1 MNGERT
7 ARSAWPRRVTVA
19 LLIPALLVSG
29 CATTRPTSPTAT
41 QDQKRLEQLSDAYN
55 ETLAEGCLVGAG
67 LGAGIGAAANSRDRA
82 LGALIGAGIGTIVG
96 CAAGSYMGNLQNTYA
111 TEEDRLDAVVADL
124 QRDNQALS
132 NMIPVARNVVADNRV
147 RIDEL
152 NAAVAKGRLSRAQ
165 AAEQLDDLDATRD
178 QLQSTL
184 NNARKRL
191 GDQRQAVAQNSSNAD
206 PQRVAA
212 ANAEIRRKE
221 QQIAALEAELGE
233 LTKLRSISRVG

>member
-1 MNGERT
+1 MNGVLT
-7 ARSAWPRRVTVA
+7 SRSAWPRQVTVA

-41 QDQKRLEQLSDAYN
+41 QDQKRLEQLSEAYN

-96 CAAGSYMGNLQNTYA
+96 CAAGSYMGNLQNSYA

-132 NMIPVARNVVADNRV
+132 NMIPVARNVVADNRA

-152 NAAVAKGRLSRAQ
+152 NAAVAKGRMSRAQ
-165 AAEQLDDLDATRD
+165 AAEQLDDLDATRG

-184 NNARKRL
+184 TSARKRL
-191 GDQRQAVAQNSSNAD
+191 ADQRQAVAQNSSNAD
-206 PQRVAA
+206 PQRVAV
-212 ANAEIRRKE
+212 ANAEIRKKE

-233 LTKLRSISRVG
+233 LTKLRSVSRVG